1 LVDVADKDGGKDDVA
16 ERSRGGVNAGH
27 RVRVDVL
34 FSILDQKEGRGRT
47 DGNLEK
53 KDEHRHKS
61 KKDGNF
67 HVLFYLVLFLRF
79 QTFDYKKL

>member
-1 LVDVADKDGGKDDVA
+1 MEGKMMLPSEAVVESMLVTVFELMYSSVFWTRKKVEA
-16 ERSRGGVNAGH
+16 EQTA
-27 RVRVDVL
+27 
-34 FSILDQKEGRGRT
+34 ILK
-47 DGNLEK
+47 K